1 MKRAA
6 GQCALLLPSSWGTGC
21 VKRKVTFWQVFSVT
35 DMRHTR
41 QGRVTLLQCLMWRLF
56 RMCSMFCCGLISFFT
71 VLSLGTFITTTT
83 VLISHDNF
91 LRVKGDL
98 FNYHLPFIVMSQYF
112 LPQTLLATEC
122 FFPLY
127 LDCYSATVLNY
138 YNKMFLFV
146 YGFVILSTAKFWRGC
161 NCKELCEG
169 EVMPGQWNTTFT
181 FNNGTRHLVSIVKM
195 KSSHTS
201 FWSNKLKRK
210 SGRQGTHNE
219 LSPVSLVL
227 VFI

>member
-6 GQCALLLPSSWGTGC
+6 GQCALLLPSSWVTGC

-83 VLISHDNF
+83 VLISHGNF

-112 LPQTLLATEC
+112 LPQTLCWQPNA
-122 FFPLY
+122 
-127 LDCYSATVLNY
+127 S
-138 YNKMFLFV
+138 FLF
-146 YGFVILSTAKFWRGC
+146 IWIA
-161 NCKELCEG
+161 
-169 EVMPGQWNTTFT
+169 
-181 FNNGTRHLVSIVKM
+181 I
-195 KSSHTS
+195 
-201 FWSNKLKRK
+201 
-210 SGRQGTHNE
+210 
-219 LSPVSLVL
+219 LVL
-227 VFI
+227 FSIITTKCFCLFMAL